1 MSRRFLLTFFFGVAC
16 TALLIAGRIVNSAA
30 DASASGSS
38 ATPSRQDSASLSPA
52 QGPADLVLTNAK
64 IETMDAAAHEWAG
77 ALAIRG
83 ESIVAVSYIT
93 RDTQDLRKASIA
105 DAPDIKPWLGA
116 HTRIIDMR
124 GAFVMPGFNDA
135 HVHIGQSA
143 LTKLAI
149 DFTGVQSLAEF
160 QQRIRDNIK
169 DRAAGEWI
177 TGFGWDQTL
186 WPGRRD
192 PTRADLD
199 AVSTTYPMFFA
210 RVDGHV
216 AVANSLAL
224 KLAGVTQNTAD
235 PITGRIVRDTQSNEP
250 TGLLQEDGATNLIF
264 SKIAAPSTAERR
276 RGIELVLADAA
287 RDGITSLQDC
297 SYLEISRNVSFS
309 KENFLI
315 YQQLRKEGKLT
326 ARITEWLDFTLPVGT
341 LEALRREWGS
351 TDPWLK
357 TGALKAFLDGSL
369 GSRTAAL
376 FSPYSDAPGTSGL
389 LHMDEAKLTPMAI
402 ERDRAGFQLAFH
414 AIGDRANHVA
424 LDTFAAVVTANGPRD
439 RRDRVEHAQVVAP
452 EDFARFGSLDI
463 VASMQ
468 PSHLLDDERWASDR
482 LGPERSRGAY
492 AWRTMQQNAVHLAF
506 GTDHPVEP
514 LNPMRGIYACVTR
527 ELPQGSASWQPQES
541 LPLKDCLRAYT
552 VGSAYAEFEEKRKG
566 TIAPGMLADLVALG
580 ADLYSNRASDL
591 LTRKVRMT
599 IVGGRIVYQ
608 YQPPNP
614 GPSLR

>member
-1 MSRRFLLTFFFGVAC
+1 MSRQHLLTFFIGVMCA
-16 TALLIAGRIVNSAA
+16 AMLIAARTASSSVDPSAA
-30 DASASGSS
+30 KSGAAPRAQYP
-38 ATPSRQDSASLSPA
+38 ATLSPA

-64 IETMDAAAHEWAG
+64 IATMDPAHEWAG
-77 ALAIRG
+77 AVAIRG

-93 RDTQDLRKASIA
+93 RDTEDLRETPAA
-105 DAPDIKPWLGA
+105 DPPDIKPWLGPN
-116 HTRIIDMR
+116 TRIINMHS
-124 GAFVMPGFNDA
+124 AFVMPGFNDA

-143 LTKLAI
+143 LTKLAV

-160 QQRIRDNIK
+160 QQRIRENIK
-169 DRAAGEWI
+169 DRAPGEWL

-199 AVSTTYPMFFA
+199 AVSTMHPMFFA

-224 KLAGVTQNTAD
+224 KIAGVTQNTAQ
-235 PITGRIVRDTQSNEP
+235 PPTGHIVLDAQTNEP
-250 TGLLQEDGATNLIF
+250 TGLLQEDGATNLVF
-264 SKIAAPSTAERR
+264 SKIAAPAAAERR

-287 RDGITSLQDC
+287 REGVTSLQDC
-297 SYLEISRNVSFS
+297 SYLEISRDVSFS

-315 YQQLRKEGKLT
+315 YQQLRREGKLT
-326 ARITEWLDFTLPVGT
+326 ARITEWLDFTLPVAT
-341 LEALRREWGS
+341 LETLRSEWGS

-376 FSPYSDAPGTSGL
+376 FAPYSDAPGASGL
-389 LHMDEAKLTPMAI
+389 LHMDEAQLAPMAI

-414 AIGDRANHVA
+414 AIGDHANHVA
-424 LDTFAAVVTANGPRD
+424 LDTFAAVVAANGPRD

-452 EDFARFGSLDI
+452 EDFPRFGQLNI

-482 LGPERSRGAY
+482 LGLERSRGAY
-492 AWRTMQQNAVHLAF
+492 AWRTMQQNGAHLAF

-514 LNPMRGIYACVTR
+514 LNPLRGIYACVTR
-527 ELPQGSASWQPQES
+527 QLPQGSASWQPQEA
-541 LPLKDCLRAYT
+541 LPIKDCLRAYT
-552 VGSAYAEFEEKRKG
+552 AGSAYAEFEEEHKG
-566 TIAPGMLADLVALG
+566 TIAPGMFADLVAYTAVL
-580 ADLYSNRASDL
+580 NRIQPRDL
-591 LTRKVRMT
+591 LTRKVKMT
-599 IVGGRIVYQ
+599 IAGGRIVYQ
-608 YQPPNP
+608 QPEPP
-614 GPSLR
+614 AAH

>member
-1 MSRRFLLTFFFGVAC
+1 MSRRFLLTFLIGLTGAAILFVARV
-16 TALLIAGRIVNSAA
+16 AKSSAESAAANSSPAIIAQNSA
-30 DASASGSS
+30 
-38 ATPSRQDSASLSPA
+38 TLSPA
-52 QGPADLVLTNAK
+52 QGPADLIVTNAV
-64 IETMDAAAHEWAG
+64 IETMDPAHEWAG
-77 ALAIRG
+77 AVAIRG
-83 ESIVAVSYIT
+83 ESIVAVSYVAPGSP
-93 RDTQDLRKASIA
+93 DAQNNSSA
-105 DAPDIKPWLGA
+105 DASDIKSWLGPR
-116 HTRIIDMR
+116 TRVVDLR

-160 QQRIRDNIK
+160 QQRVRENIK
-169 DRAAGEWI
+169 GRATGEWI

-199 AVSTTYPMFFA
+199 AVSVAYPMFFA

-224 KLAGVTQNTAD
+224 KIAGVTQNSAQ
-235 PITGRIVRDTQSNEP
+235 PATGHIVFDLQTNEP
-250 TGLLQEDGATNLIF
+250 TGLLQEDGATNLVF
-264 SKIAAPSTAERR
+264 SKIAAPSPAERR

-287 RDGITSLQDC
+287 RNGVTSLQDC
-297 SYLEISRNVSFS
+297 SYLEISRDVSFS
-309 KENFLI
+309 KENFMI
-315 YQQLRKEGKLT
+315 YQQLRREGKLT
-326 ARITEWLDFTLPVGT
+326 ARITEWLDFTMPVAK
-341 LEALRREWGS
+341 LEALRNEWGS
-351 TDPWLK
+351 TDAWLK

-376 FSPYSDAPGTSGL
+376 FAPFSDAPGTSGL
-389 LHMDEAKLTPMAI
+389 LHMDEAQLAPMAI

-424 LDTFAAVVTANGPRD
+424 LDTFAAVVAANGPRD

-452 EDFARFGSLDI
+452 EDFARFAQLNI

-492 AWRTMQQNAVHLAF
+492 AWRTMQQNGVHLAF

-514 LNPMRGIYACVTR
+514 LNPLRGIYACVTR
-527 ELPQGSASWQPQES
+527 ELPQGSASWKPQEK
-541 LPLKDCLRAYT
+541 LPMKDCLRAYT
-552 VGSAYAEFEEKRKG
+552 AGSAYAEFEEKRKG
-566 TIAPGMLADLVALG
+566 TIAPGMLADLVVYEANLNQIP
-580 ADLYSNRASDL
+580 ARDL
-591 LTRKVRMT
+591 LTTKVKIT
-599 IVGGRIVYQ
+599 IVGGRIVYEQ
-608 YQPPNP
+608 KGPPT
-614 GPSLR
+614 SH

>member
-1 MSRRFLLTFFFGVAC
+1 MSRRFLATFFIVAAIAA
-16 TALLIAGRIVNSAA
+16 TLIATRTTNSVAEDSAA
-30 DASASGSS
+30 IFSA
-38 ATPSRQDSASLSPA
+38 PSTQNAARFSPA
-52 QGPADLVLTNAK
+52 DGPADLVLTNAQ
-64 IETMDAAAHEWAG
+64 IETMDSAHEWAS
-77 ALAIRG
+77 AVAIRG
-83 ESIVAVSYIT
+83 ESIVAVFYIT
-93 RDTQDLRKASIA
+93 PVSTDAQKAASADT
-105 DAPDIKPWLGA
+105 PEIKSWLGPD
-116 HTRIIDMR
+116 TRILNLH

-149 DFTGVQSLAEF
+149 DFTGIQSLAEF
-160 QQRIRDNIK
+160 QQRIRAAIK
-169 DRAAGEWI
+169 DRAPGAWI

-199 AVSTTYPMFFA
+199 AVSTGYPMFFA

-216 AVANSLAL
+216 AIANSLAL
-224 KLAGVTQNTAD
+224 KLAGVTKDTPQ
-235 PITGRIVRDTQSNEP
+235 PPTGHIVRDAQTSEP
-250 TGLLQEDGATNLIF
+250 TGLLQEDGATNLVF
-264 SKIAAPSTAERR
+264 SKIPAPSTAERR

-287 RDGITSLQDC
+287 RDGVTSLQDC
-297 SYLEISRNVSFS
+297 SYLEVSRDVSFS
-309 KENFLI
+309 KENVLI
-315 YQQLRKEGKLT
+315 YQQLRKEGKLN
-326 ARITEWLDFTLPVGT
+326 ARITEWLDFTMPLAKLET
-341 LEALRREWGS
+341 LRSEWGS

-376 FSPYSDAPGTSGL
+376 FAPYSDAPGTSGL
-389 LHMDEAKLTPMAI
+389 LHMDEAQLAPMAI

-424 LDTFAAVVTANGPRD
+424 LDTFAAVVAANGLRD

-452 EDFARFGSLDI
+452 EDFARFGQLNI

-492 AWRTMQQNAVHLAF
+492 AWRTMQKNGVRLAF

-514 LNPMRGIYACVTR
+514 LNPLRGIYACVTR
-527 ELPQGSASWQPQES
+527 ELPQGSAAWQPQES
-541 LPLKDCLRAYT
+541 LPMKDCLRAYT
-552 VGSAYAEFEEKRKG
+552 AGSAYAEFEEKRKG
-566 TIAPGMLADLVALG
+566 TIAPGMLADLVVYPVNL
-580 ADLYSNRASDL
+580 NQIPPRDL
-591 LTRKVRMT
+591 LTTKVKMT
-599 IVGGRIVYQ
+599 ITGGRIVYQ
-608 YQPPNP
+608 QPDSPATP
-614 GPSLR
+614 

>member
-1 MSRRFLLTFFFGVAC
+1 MSRRFFLICFIVATT
-16 TALLIAGRIVNSAA
+16 TALLIVARDANSTSKFAA
-30 DASASGSS
+30 TKSS
-38 ATPSRQDSASLSPA
+38 DPIIAQSSNALSPA
-52 QGPADLVLTNAK
+52 QGPADIVLTDAQ
-64 IETMDAAAHEWAG
+64 IETMDPAHEWAG
-77 ALAIRG
+77 AVAIRG
-83 ESIVAVSYIT
+83 ESIVAVSYLT
-93 RDTQDLRKASIA
+93 PGSADAQMAANA
-105 DAPDIKPWLGA
+105 DAPDIKPWLGPS
-116 HTRIIDMR
+116 TRIINMH
-124 GAFVMPGFNDA
+124 GAFAMPGFNDA

-160 QQRIRDNIK
+160 QQRIRATIK
-169 DRAAGEWI
+169 DRASGEWI

-199 AVSTTYPMFFA
+199 AVSTAYPMFFA

-224 KLAGVTQNTAD
+224 QLAGVTQNTPQPA
-235 PITGRIVRDTQSNEP
+235 TGHIVRDSQTNEP
-250 TGLLQEDGATNLIF
+250 TGLLQEDGATNLVF
-264 SKIAAPSTAERR
+264 SKIAAPSAAERR

-287 RDGITSLQDC
+287 RDGVTSLQDC
-297 SYLEISRNVSFS
+297 SYLEISRDVSFS
-309 KENFLI
+309 KENVLI

-326 ARITEWLDFTLPVGT
+326 ARITEWLDFTMPLAK
-341 LEALRREWGS
+341 LESLRSEWGS

-376 FSPYSDAPGTSGL
+376 FAPYSDAPGTSGL
-389 LHMDEAKLTPMAI
+389 LHMDEAQLAPMAI

-424 LDTFAAVVTANGPRD
+424 LDTFSAVAAANGPRD

-452 EDFARFGSLDI
+452 EDFARFGQLNI
-463 VASMQ
+463 IASMQ

-492 AWRTMQQNAVHLAF
+492 AWRIMQQNGVQLAF
-506 GTDHPVEP
+506 GTDQPVEP
-514 LNPMRGIYACVTR
+514 LNPLRGIYACVTR
-527 ELPQGSASWQPQES
+527 ELPQGSASWQPQER
-541 LPLKDCLRAYT
+541 LPIKDCLRAYT
-552 VGSAYAEFEEKRKG
+552 AGSAYAEFEEKRKG
-566 TIAPGMLADLVALG
+566 TLAPGMLADVVVYEANLNQIPA
-580 ADLYSNRASDL
+580 RDL
-591 LTRKVRMT
+591 LTTKVKMS
-599 IVGGRIVYQ
+599 IVGGRVVYQ
-608 YQPPNP
+608 QPEQPAAH
-614 GPSLR
+614 

>member
-1 MSRRFLLTFFFGVAC
+1 MSRRFLLPVFIATTCAVI
-16 TALLIAGRIVNSAA
+16 LIAARAANSSADSSPAKSSAA
-30 DASASGSS
+30 PSAQNS
-38 ATPSRQDSASLSPA
+38 ATPSPA
-52 QGPADLVLTNAK
+52 QGPADLVLTNAR
-64 IETMDAAAHEWAG
+64 IETMDPAHEWAG
-77 ALAIRG
+77 AVAIRG

-93 RDTQDLRKASIA
+93 HDTEDLRKASA
-105 DAPDIKPWLGA
+105 AEAPDITPWLGPS
-116 HTRIIDMR
+116 TRIIDLR

-135 HVHIGQSA
+135 HVHMGQSA
-143 LTKLAI
+143 LSKLAI

-160 QQRIRDNIK
+160 QQRIRTTLK
-169 DRAAGEWI
+169 DRAPGEWI

-199 AVSTTYPMFFA
+199 AVSTTHPMFFA

-224 KLAGVTQNTAD
+224 KIAGVTRNSAQPPTGHIVVD
-235 PITGRIVRDTQSNEP
+235 PQTNGP
-250 TGLLQEDGATNLIF
+250 TGLLQEDGATNLVF

-287 RDGITSLQDC
+287 RNGITSLQDC
-297 SYLEISRNVSFS
+297 SYLEISRDVSFS

-315 YQQLRKEGKLT
+315 YQQLRKEGRLT
-326 ARITEWLDFTLPVGT
+326 ARITEWLDFTLPVAT
-341 LEALRREWGS
+341 LEALRSEWGA

-376 FSPYSDAPGTSGL
+376 FAPYSDAPGTSGL
-389 LHMDEAKLTPMAI
+389 LHMDEAKLVPMAI
-402 ERDRAGFQLAFH
+402 ARDRAGFQLALH

-424 LDTFAAVVTANGPRD
+424 LDTFAAVVAANGPRD

-452 EDFARFGSLDI
+452 DDFARFGSLDV

-492 AWRTMQQNAVHLAF
+492 AWRTMAQNGVHLAF

-514 LNPMRGIYACVTR
+514 LNPLRGIYACVTR

-541 LPLKDCLRAYT
+541 LTMKDCLRAYT
-552 VGSAYAEFEEKRKG
+552 AGSAYAEFEEKSKG
-566 TIAPGMLADLVALG
+566 TIAPGMFADLLVYP
-580 ADLYSNRASDL
+580 ADLNKIPARDL
-591 LTRKVRMT
+591 LTTKVRMT
-599 IVGGRIVYQ
+599 IAGGRIVYSA
-608 YQPPNP
+608 PEH
-614 GPSLR
+614 LDEVH